1 MSRRSE
7 RIPGANPSRI
17 GREGGFTLIEVVAAL
32 LISAVALT
40 CILQSETWSVR
51 SASRTADLREASI
64 LGGAKLQELATGG
77 EAESSGSFE
86 SREDWAWE
94 AVREPVEGGFGAERI
109 ILTVTYGPGGS
120 RKTLQL
126 EQIVQ

>member
-1 MSRRSE
+1 MGS
-7 RIPGANPSRI
+7 
-17 GREGGFTLIEVVAAL
+17 EGGFTLIEVVAAL

-64 LGGAKLQELATGG
+64 LGGAKLQELATGAET
-77 EAESSGSFE
+77 EASGSF
-86 SREDWAWE
+86 STREDWSWE
-94 AVREPVEGGFGAERI
+94 AAREPVEGGFGAERI
-109 ILTVTYGPGGS
+109 TITVTYGHGGS